1 MQRVILTST
10 TVIATT
16 TATVICK
23 IQSKNWLNLV
33 YLLGLTSTITI
44 VARSIVNTITAT
56 VICKIQSKNWISLVY
71 LLGLTSIVS
80 RPATIS
86 LSCISISCS
95 LPIICF
101 ILKIISLFLIIVII
115 IVIICCIIIIT
126 R

>member
-1 MQRVILTST
+1 
-10 TVIATT
+10 
-16 TATVICK
+16 
-23 IQSKNWLNLV
+23 
-33 YLLGLTSTITI
+33 
-44 VARSIVNTITAT
+44 
-56 VICKIQSKNWISLVY
+56 LVY

-86 LSCISISCS
+86 LSYISISCS
-95 LPIICF
+95 LSIICF